1 MGTPVHVL
9 KAYAHANRVDPDE
22 GYCDEDSSQNMF
34 CDEDTTEKLVSALHI
49 EICVVL
55 LYCLHSIWLTA
66 IFI

>member
-22 GYCDEDSSQNMF
+22 GYCDEDSSQNML
-34 CDEDTTEKLVSALHI
+34 LVSALHI

>member
-9 KAYAHANRVDPDE
+9 KAYAHANRVDLDE
-22 GYCDEDSSQNMF
+22 GYCDEDSSQNML
-34 CDEDTTEKLVSALHI
+34 LVSALHI